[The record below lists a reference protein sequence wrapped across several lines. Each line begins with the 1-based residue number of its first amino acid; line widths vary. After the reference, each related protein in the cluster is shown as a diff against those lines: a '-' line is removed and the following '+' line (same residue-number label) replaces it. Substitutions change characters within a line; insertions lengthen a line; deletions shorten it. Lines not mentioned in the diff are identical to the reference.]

1 MKKGDDYAVLGKSK
15 LKVKEDGVVLEAH
28 NDYIT
33 LGAVQKMKKTVAG
46 GISLRVKDGTSVL
59 KGQVLS
65 TGTLDV
71 DEYKGI
77 VGNLEAQKYIVR
89 EVKKVY
95 TSQGQDV
102 SDKYMEV
109 IVKQLFSKVFI
120 EEAGDSSFIPGT
132 QIKYEDFLMTNT
144 ALVAQKKS
152 PAKGK
157 RLAL

>member
-1 MKKGDDYAVLGKSK
+1 MKL
-15 LKVKEDGVVLEAH
+15 KEDGIVLEAH
-28 NDYIT
+28 KDYIT
-33 LGAVQKMKKTVAG
+33 IGAIQRTKKSLAG
-46 GISLRVKDGTSVL
+46 GTSLRVKNGSPVL
-59 KGQVLS
+59 KGQILT
-65 TGTLDV
+65 TGALDV

-77 VGNLEAQKYIVR
+77 VGDLEAEKYIVR

-109 IVKQLFSKVFI
+109 IVKQLFSKVFV
-120 EEAGDSSFIPGT
+120 EEGGDSSLIPGT
-132 QIKYEDFLMTNT
+132 QVKYEDFLAINT
-144 ALVAQKKS
+144 DLLAQKKT